1 MPCFNE
7 AGKIGDLLAA
17 MPASIG
23 EHKLTVL
30 VVDDGSTD
38 SSVAE
43 VREQAQRSADTGSAE
58 IRLLQLPKN
67 LGKGA
72 ALRRAHDEIRGDA
85 LDAVIW
91 MDSDGQHCPESL
103 ADLVRPVISGEID
116 LCVGSRYLN
125 GGHSGRVPLNRRIV
139 RFSVVRAVCKITG
152 FAVTDPFSG
161 FRCFSPLAIGTL
173 KLDGDG
179 YEAELESCFSVA
191 RVGLAFAEVPIPRIY
206 GSATSKMG
214 YHHGALRGRFAVVS
228 GYVRTISGALQ
239 QLQTQVPLPA
249 HG

>member
-17 MPASIG
+17 MPALVG
-23 EHKLTVL
+23 DHKLTVL

-38 SSVAE
+38 GSVAE
-43 VREQAQRSADTGSAE
+43 VREQAERSAENGSAE

-67 LGKGA
+67 QGKGA

-85 LDAVIW
+85 FEALVW

-103 ADLVRPVISGEID
+103 ADLVRPVVSGEID

-139 RFSVVRAVCKITG
+139 RSSVVRAVSKITG
-152 FAVTDPFSG
+152 FVITDPFSG
-161 FRCFSPLAIGTL
+161 FRCFSRSAFGTL

-191 RVGLAFAEVPIPRIY
+191 RAGLSFAEVSIPRIY

-214 YHHGALRGRFAVVS
+214 YHHGALRGRYVVVS
-228 GYVRTISGALQ
+228 GYARTIRGALQ
-239 QLQTQVPLPA
+239 QRETRVSLPV

>member
-7 AGKIGDLLAA
+7 AGKIGELLAA
-17 MPASIG
+17 MPALVG

-38 SSVAE
+38 GSVAE
-43 VREQAQRSADTGSAE
+43 VREQSERSAESGSAE

-72 ALRRAHDEIRGDA
+72 ALRQAHDEIRGDA
-85 LDAVIW
+85 FDALVW

-103 ADLVRPVISGEID
+103 ADLVRPVVSGEID
-116 LCVGSRYLN
+116 LCVGSRYLD

-139 RFSVVRAVCKITG
+139 RSSVVRAVSKITG
-152 FAVTDPFSG
+152 FVITDPFSG
-161 FRCFSPLAIGTL
+161 FRCFSRSAFGTL

-191 RVGLAFAEVPIPRIY
+191 RAGLSFAEVAIPRIY
-206 GSATSKMG
+206 GSATSKMA
-214 YHHGALRGRFAVVS
+214 YHHGALRGRFIVVS
-228 GYVRTISGALQ
+228 GYVRTIRGALQ
-239 QLQTQVPLPA
+239 YREDRVPLPV